1 MQLKHKLLIATD
13 SFLPR
18 WDGPTRFLLNI
29 LPSIKNNLD
38 ITIVC
43 PKFKGDIK
51 FKDATI
57 LRLPI
62 EGKTYYYEKPN
73 LKSINR
79 LVREHDI
86 IFANT
91 LGPIGQKAIKCGGKL
106 DKPVL
111 NYVHSIQWN
120 LLSKNRFLEFL
131 IRYREIKKIKKLYE
145 NCSML
150 ISPSIHTAKT
160 LEKQNIKTPKV
171 VAKIGIDL
179 DKFKPPEKKDSAK
192 RKLSIDPEKKVIGF
206 VGRLTKNKD
215 INTLYRAFKKLELK
229 HKNLLLLIVGRGNLK
244 LERKFK
250 HDENIRQIKLSNNI
264 VPYLQ
269 AMDMFVQPSL
279 TETSSL
285 ATLEAMACAIP
296 VITTKTGDL
305 KKYIKDKDNG
315 LLFSRKNDTLLAL
328 KIEWLLKEEF
338 VRSTIGLNAR
348 ETVDKIFNLNDSKKA
363 IKRIF
368 ASF

>member
-13 SFLPR
+13 SFLPK
-18 WDGPTRFLLNI
+18 WDGPTRFLLDI
-29 LPSIKNNLD
+29 IPSLTNKLD

-51 FKDATI
+51 FKEATI
-57 LRLPI
+57 IRLPI

-73 LKSINR
+73 LKLINK
-79 LVREHDI
+79 LVKENDI

-91 LGPIGQKAIKCGGKL
+91 LGPIGEKAIKAGGKL

-120 LLSKNRFLEFL
+120 LLSRNRFLEYL
-131 IRYREIKKIKKLYE
+131 IRNKQIKKTKKLYKD
-145 NCSML
+145 CSML
-150 ISPSIHTAKT
+150 ILPSIHTAKT
-160 LEKQNIKTPKV
+160 LEKQKIKTPKV
-171 VAKIGIDL
+171 VAKIGVDL

-192 RKLSIDPEKKVIGF
+192 RKLNIDPNKKVIGF

-215 INTLYRAFKKLELK
+215 VNTLYRAFKKLELK
-229 HKNLLLLIVGRGNLK
+229 HKNLLLLIVGKENSK

-250 HDENIRQIKLSNNI
+250 YDENIRQIKLTNNI

-269 AMDMFVQPSL
+269 AMDMFIQPSL

-296 VITTKTGDL
+296 VIATKTGDI
-305 KKYIKDKDNG
+305 KKYIKDKENG

-348 ETVDKIFNLNDSKKA
+348 ETVDKIFNLDSSKKA

-368 ASF
+368 ESF

>member
-18 WDGPTRFLLNI
+18 WDGPTRFLLDVI
-29 LPSIKNNLD
+29 PSLTNNLD
-38 ITIVC
+38 VTIVC
-43 PKFKGDIK
+43 PKFKGDVK
-51 FKDATI
+51 FKEATI
-57 LRLPI
+57 IRLPI
-62 EGKTYYYEKPN
+62 EGKTYYYEKPS
-73 LKSINR
+73 LKSISK
-79 LVREHDI
+79 LVKEHDI

-91 LGPIGQKAIKCGGKL
+91 LGPIGEKTIKVAGKL

-120 LLSKNRFLEFL
+120 LLSKNRFLESL
-131 IRYREIKKIKKLYE
+131 RKHKHLKKTKKLYKD
-145 NCSML
+145 CSML
-150 ISPSIHTAKT
+150 ILPSIHTAKV
-160 LEKQNIKTPKV
+160 LEKQKIKTPKV
-171 VAKIGIDL
+171 VSKAGVDIE
-179 DKFKPPEKKDSAK
+179 KFKPPEKKDSAK
-192 RKLSIDPEKKVIGF
+192 RKLNIDPNKKVIGF

-215 INTLYRAFKKLELK
+215 VNTLYRAFKRLELK
-229 HKNLLLLIVGRGNLK
+229 HKNLLLLIVGKDNPK

-250 HDENIRQIKLSNNI
+250 YDENIRQIKLTNNI
-264 VPYLQ
+264 IPYLQ
-269 AMDMFVQPSL
+269 AMDMFIQPSL

-296 VITTKTGDL
+296 VISTKTGDI
-305 KKYIKDKDNG
+305 KKYIKDKENG

-348 ETVDKIFNLNDSKKA
+348 ETIKNIFPLEQEQKT

-368 ASF
+368 ESF